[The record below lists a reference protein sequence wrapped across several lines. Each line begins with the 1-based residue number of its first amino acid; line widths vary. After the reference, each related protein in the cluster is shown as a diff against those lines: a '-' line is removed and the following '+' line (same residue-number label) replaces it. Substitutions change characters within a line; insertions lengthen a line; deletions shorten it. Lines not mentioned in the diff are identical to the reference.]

1 MKPSTVA
8 FFKREAVLNNTQYQT
23 MINAL
28 LDYYVE
34 HYEELNRRS
43 AMTN

>member
-8 FFKREAVLNNTQYQT
+8 FFKREAALNNTQYQT

-34 HYEELNRRS
+34 HYEELNKRN
-43 AMTN
+43 AVIQ